1 MSTKAKIIFSLF
13 LILFLSSYKRP
24 TAVNSWAKNELKGK
38 VKSLTQIKCSL
49 DTGLSNKKNILEYFQ
64 EKYNEKGQIIEWK
77 KFNPDSSLDFKQIY
91 FYNELGQEF
100 EAKQYGANDSLLYRW
115 DSKFDKKG
123 NRIEYIAYTYQ
134 GKLIGRKTSK
144 FNRRGKE
151 IVWKLHNNDVF
162 SNVGIYSKKRYNI
175 KGQMTSSKSYEA
187 HGRLYFSK
195 HLKYDH
201 NGNLIEERVV
211 YNKINKYTYIYQY
224 NEAGDITQSNGYDFK
239 KRKSHSAYFEYV
251 CDSSGNW
258 IKKTEFRNKKIYYTT
273 EREIEYFK

>member
-1 MSTKAKIIFSLF
+1 MNFKFSCIASLF

-24 TAVNSWAKNELKGK
+24 TAVNSWTKKELKGK
-38 VKSLTQIKCSL
+38 IKSLTQIKCSL
-49 DTGLSNKKNILEYFQ
+49 DTGVSNKKNTLEYFQ

-77 KFNPDSSLDFKQIY
+77 KFNPDSSLDFKYIY

-123 NRIEYIAYTYQ
+123 NRIEYIAYTFQ
-134 GKLIGRKTSK
+134 GKLIGRNTSK
-144 FNRRGKE
+144 FNRKGKE

-162 SNVGIYSKKRYNI
+162 SDVSIYSKKRYNL

-187 HGRLYFSK
+187 NGQLYFSK
-195 HLKYDH
+195 HFKYDR

-211 YNKINKYTYIYQY
+211 YDKTNRYTSTYIY
-224 NEAGDITQSNGYDFK
+224 NKAGDMTQSNGYNFK

-251 CDSSGNW
+251 YDSTGNW
-258 IKKTEFRNKKIYYTT
+258 IKKTEFRNKKIYFTT